1 MTSVAGVAGIV
12 DTDRYPLAEPGSP
25 RWARAV
31 DGARRDLRGSGCSVL
46 RDFVPAQR
54 LAALRAECASVAGKA
69 YYGEETVNV
78 YNTVPDPSLP
88 AGHPA
93 RRTTVRGN
101 AFVARDD
108 IPADFIIH
116 RLYTCERFQRFLADC
131 FGLPAVYPLAD
142 PLAGLTVN
150 VVRPGQEHPWHFDTN
165 EFAVS
170 MVTQE
175 PARGGEFQYC
185 PHIRSAGAENLED
198 VDAVLR
204 GAGDGLVRRLS
215 LRPGDLQLF
224 HGRYSLHRVTQVRGT
239 EARQSAIFAYS
250 GRPGVVGNAERTRQ
264 LFGRVTT
271 EHGAAVP
278 DDGLLA

>member
-1 MTSVAGVAGIV
+1 MTSVADVAGIV
-12 DTDRYPLAEPGSP
+12 DTDHYPLAEPGSP

-31 DGARRDLRGSGCSVL
+31 DGARRDLGESGCSVL

-54 LAALRAECASVAGKA
+54 LAALRAECASVAGQA
-69 YYGEETVNV
+69 YYGEQIVNV
-78 YNTVPDPSLP
+78 YNTAPGPSLP

-116 RLYTCERFQRFLADC
+116 RLYTWERFQRFLADC
-131 FGLPAVYPLAD
+131 FGLPALYPLAD
-142 PLAGLTVN
+142 PLSGLTVN
-150 VVRPGQEHPWHFDTN
+150 VVLPGQEHPWHFDTN

-185 PHIRSAGAENLED
+185 PHIRSARAENLED
-198 VDAVLR
+198 VGAVLR

-239 EARQSAIFAYS
+239 GARHSAIFAYS
-250 GRPGVVGNAERTRQ
+250 GRPGVVGTAERTRQ
-264 LFGRVTT
+264 LFGRVTAD
-271 EHGAAVP
+271 HVAGVP